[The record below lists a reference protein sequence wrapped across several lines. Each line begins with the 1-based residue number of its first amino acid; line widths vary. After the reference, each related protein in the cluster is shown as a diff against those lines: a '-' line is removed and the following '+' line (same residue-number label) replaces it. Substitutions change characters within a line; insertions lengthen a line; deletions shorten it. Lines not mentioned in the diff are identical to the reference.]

1 MTETLRSQHPPSSS
15 TLPHKVEGSRP
26 SLPFAW
32 ISLSTLRRELRR
44 VALALLMV
52 AATTVVVYVLA
63 LTLEIRRGSAIYLVP
78 VLLAGW
84 HLGLIPALVAAVAGV
99 LLSGYFFFAPYYSFF
114 LARPGEILNLLLF
127 MVVAAV
133 TSHLANSMKRQTE
146 IARRREKE
154 TADLYAFSRRL
165 AVASSAA
172 DIYRAIQEHL
182 ANLVERKVVL
192 FGAGASGKAPP
203 QTGALSERI
212 HSAVADV
219 QAGRTLSTVADDCQG
234 DLWLVRRVSAR
245 TADFGVIA
253 IDLGSVPAERKD
265 EVRQQA
271 DDILADAAATLER
284 LDVASALNDARMRS
298 ETELLREALIGSVS
312 HELRTPLASILGAA
326 TVLSESETVVRDERL
341 NGLAAVV
348 RDEAERLN
356 NDIQNLLDA
365 TRVSRQQITPRQEWI
380 EPQDIV
386 NSALARRRRT
396 LSGRK
401 LALEMESSLPLIY
414 VDAVLVE
421 QAFVQLV
428 DNAAKYSPPGTPL
441 AVGAKR
447 NGKDVVLSVR
457 DEGAGLT
464 AEESAH
470 LFDRFFRGARHV
482 ASTSGSGLGLWIAQA
497 FVSANGGHVQAQ
509 SAGAGKG
516 TTVAIH
522 LPFTNP
528 ASEPEVGP
536 DE

>member
-1 MTETLRSQHPPSSS
+1 
-15 TLPHKVEGSRP
+15 
-26 SLPFAW
+26 
-32 ISLSTLRRELRR
+32 
-44 VALALLMV
+44 
-52 AATTVVVYVLA
+52 
-63 LTLEIRRGSAIYLVP
+63 
-78 VLLAGW
+78 
-84 HLGLIPALVAAVAGV
+84 
-99 LLSGYFFFAPYYSFF
+99 
-114 LARPGEILNLLLF
+114 
-127 MVVAAV
+127 
-133 TSHLANSMKRQTE
+133 
-146 IARRREKE
+146 
-154 TADLYAFSRRL
+154 
-165 AVASSAA
+165 
-172 DIYRAIQEHL
+172 
-182 ANLVERKVVL
+182 
-192 FGAGASGKAPP
+192 
-203 QTGALSERI
+203 
-212 HSAVADV
+212 
-219 QAGRTLSTVADDCQG
+219 
-234 DLWLVRRVSAR
+234 
-245 TADFGVIA
+245 
-253 IDLGSVPAERKD
+253 
-265 EVRQQA
+265 
-271 DDILADAAATLER
+271 
-284 LDVASALNDARMRS
+284 
-298 ETELLREALIGSVS
+298 
-312 HELRTPLASILGAA
+312 
-326 TVLSESETVVRDERL
+326 VLSESETVVRDERL

-401 LALEMESSLPLIY
+401 LALELESSLPLIY